1 MMELSVLASRYG
13 LLTVAGAAVVFI
25 LLKSE
30 IQFRYPRKK

>member
-1 MMELSVLASRYG
+1 MTELSMLASRYG
-13 LLTVAGAAVVFI
+13 LPTLAGVAIVFV